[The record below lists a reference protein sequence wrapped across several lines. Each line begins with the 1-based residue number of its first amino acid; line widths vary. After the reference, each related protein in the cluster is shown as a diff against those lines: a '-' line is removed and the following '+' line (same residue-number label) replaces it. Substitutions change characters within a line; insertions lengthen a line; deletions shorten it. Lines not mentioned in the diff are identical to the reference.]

1 MSAERSIVAL
11 PTYYGGVKFK
21 SALEARWAMYFD
33 EISVEWRY
41 EDEGYELPS
50 GRYLPDF
57 WLPVAG
63 MHAEVKPDTGFSLTE
78 LKKCLDLVGATR
90 NKVLLLDGPPR
101 AVPFYCLENSHSD
114 AIELLQPPKRA
125 DHSKGADYRLADD
138 EDDYRLADDED
149 TYRIARI
156 GDTHG
161 GYFTIIN
168 QFGEEEWGSVITIAV
183 DMSKLRLQRGEGVW
197 IEEWCVPLPY
207 GNQWLRLRAK
217 ESEWGHLLSA
227 YEYSVA
233 RNARRTRDGRLVK
246 S

>member
-1 MSAERSIVAL
+1 MSVARSIVAL

-33 EISVEWRY
+33 EINVAWRY

-63 MHAEVKPDTGFSLTE
+63 MHAEVKPDSGFSLTE
-78 LKKCLDLVGATR
+78 MKKCLDLVGATR
-90 NKVLLLDGPPR
+90 NQVLLLDGPPR
-101 AVPFYCLENSHSD
+101 AVPFYCLEHSHSD
-114 AIELLQPPKRA
+114 AIHLPQPPMRA
-125 DHSKGADYRLADD
+125 ADGRDD
-138 EDDYRLADDED
+138 EAD
-149 TYRIARI
+149 TYRVARI
-156 GDTHG
+156 GDAYG
-161 GYFTIIN
+161 GYFAIID
-168 QFGEEEWGSVITIAV
+168 QFGQQCFGSDITIAV

-197 IEEWCVPLPY
+197 IEEWSVPLPY

-217 ESEWGHLLSA
+217 EGDWDVLRA
-227 YEYSVA
+227 PEYAVA
-233 RNARRTRDGRLVK
+233 RNARRMFDGRLVK

>member
-1 MSAERSIVAL
+1 MTVMSAERLIVAL

-33 EISVEWRY
+33 EINVAWRY
-41 EDEGYELPS
+41 EDEAYALPS
-50 GRYLPDF
+50 GPYLPDF

-78 LKKCLDLVGATR
+78 LKKCLDLVGATG
-90 NKVLLLDGPPR
+90 NQVLLLDGPPR

-114 AIELLQPPKRA
+114 AIELLQPPKRR
-125 DHSKGADYRLADD
+125 DCSADYA
-138 EDDYRLADDED
+138 ADED

-161 GYFTIIN
+161 GYFTVID
-168 QFGEEEWGSVITIAV
+168 QFGEESWGSVITIAV
-183 DMSKLRLQRGEGVW
+183 DTSKLRLQRGEGVW
-197 IEEWCVPLPY
+197 IEEWSVPLPY
-207 GNQWLRLRAK
+207 GNQWLRLRSK
-217 ESEWGHLLSA
+217 ESEWSHLLQG